1 MHRRT
6 SLQSGFTLIEL
17 IVVIAI
23 IALLATF
30 LMPELE
36 KTIERAK
43 SVACMGNLRSIGTSV
58 NTYVIENDQTYPFV
72 EPNPN
77 DPVYTGETEAK
88 PMLAELE
95 PYGVNSK
102 VLKCPEDNTYIKS
115 TGSSYQWVPIIDG
128 ESKINPQVY
137 GRRGARK
144 VNPAR
149 MRLCLDFEAVHFNR
163 CNRLY
168 ADGHAVAALK

>member
-1 MHRRT
+1 MHHRT
-6 SLQSGFTLIEL
+6 ALNSGFTLVEL

-23 IALLATF
+23 IALLAT
-30 LMPELE
+30 LMMPEVE
-36 KTIERAK
+36 KMTERAR

-58 NTYVIENDQTYPFV
+58 NTYVIENDQTFPFV

-77 DPVYTGETEAK
+77 DPVYTGEVEAK

-95 PYGVNSK
+95 PYGVTSK
-102 VLKCPEDNTYIKS
+102 VLKCPDDRTYFAA

-137 GRRGARK
+137 GRRGARR

-149 MRLCLDFEAVHFNR
+149 MRLCIDFEAVHFNR

-168 ADGHAVAALK
+168 ADGHAVATLK

>member
-1 MHRRT
+1 MQRRT
-6 SLQSGFTLIEL
+6 TLRSGFTLIEL

-23 IALLATF
+23 IAMLAT
-30 LMPELE
+30 LAMPEFE
-36 KTIERAK
+36 KTIARAK
-43 SVACMGNLRSIGTSV
+43 SVACMGNLRSIGASV
-58 NTYVIENDQTYPFV
+58 NTYVIENDETFPFV

-77 DPVYTGETEAK
+77 DPVYTGEDEAK

-95 PYGVNSK
+95 PYGVTTK
-102 VLKCPEDNTYIKS
+102 MLKCPEDKTYFAS

-137 GRRGARK
+137 GRRGARR

-149 MRLCLDFEAVHFNR
+149 MRLCIDFEAVHFNR

-168 ADGHAVAALK
+168 ADGHAVATLK